1 MAVFWLTLMIL
12 AISLLYASV
21 GQAGGSGYLAAMALL
36 GIPPAVMKPTALVLN
51 ILVALIATVKF
62 SRAGSMAWATFWPFA
77 ASSVPAAFIGGRL
90 SLSGPVYNM
99 VVGVVLLYAA
109 YRLVRGMQTNPSAPT
124 RPPAWWLALMCGIG
138 VGLLSGFTGIG
149 GGIVLSPLLLAM
161 GWAETRHALGI
172 SAAINLSNSAAGLLG
187 HLSSVKTLPGAL
199 PLWAAAAMIG
209 GWIGAEH
216 GSRRFSERGL
226 QRLLAAVLSLAA
238 LRLII
243 A

>member
-1 MAVFWLTLMIL
+1 MAVFWFTLL
-12 AISLLYASV
+12 VFAISLVYASV

-36 GIPPAVMKPTALVLN
+36 GMPPAVMKPTALLLN
-51 ILVALIATVKF
+51 ILVALVATTKF
-62 SRAGSMAWATFWPFA
+62 SRAGSLAWATFWPFA
-77 ASSVPAAFIGGRL
+77 ATSVPAAFVGGRL
-90 SLSGPVYNM
+90 SLTGSVYNA

-109 YRLVRGMQTNPSAPT
+109 YRLVRGVRADVSAPA
-124 RPPAWWLALMCGIG
+124 RPPAWWLALVCGSG

-149 GGIVLSPLLLAM
+149 GGVVLGPLLLAM
-161 GWAETRHALGI
+161 GWAETRQALGI
-172 SAAINLSNSAAGLLG
+172 SAAINLSNSVAGLLG
-187 HLSSVKTLPGAL
+187 HLSSVKALPGAI
-199 PLWAAAAMIG
+199 PLWAAAALIG

-226 QRLLAAVLSLAA
+226 QWLLAAVLSLAA